1 MSRLLPIVFDDKALS
16 GVFILVIL
24 PAYLQL
30 APLPNRECCG
40 LGVYCRLCL
49 AEESEENLR
58 ARYAMKQREEAYKR
72 VEEAKATAKYMDDK
86 AAHYAAILAGPAP
99 DDTNPKNWTAANRPK
114 HKAEKL

>member
-1 MSRLLPIVFDDKALS
+1 MT
-16 GVFILVIL
+16 
-24 PAYLQL
+24 
-30 APLPNRECCG
+30 N
-40 LGVYCRLCL
+40 
-49 AEESEENLR
+49 EE
-58 ARYAMKQREEAYKR
+58 REEAYKR